1 MKKLTLA
8 LLCMITLLS
17 CNRENITTND
27 IRNNYT
33 NIEGRYTLVN
43 SDSPISGVY
52 VYIYTGS
59 FPFTSEV
66 LDWCFTDSNGYYKLT
81 FENHHLNARLH
92 DDITGMPYI
101 VSRHKGGIY
110 NELTFLPDG
119 NKNIRDFEVIP
130 PAWVNVRMVDK
141 GNFTDYHEIGVRSEK
156 FIGGGWNIYGPKD
169 STILVKVYGNM
180 SDTISFGYLKR
191 DNSKSPPIQLIKSLK
206 FPVFVPPFQVQEMT
220 IEY

>member
-1 MKKLTLA
+1 MKNIILICFLSSLISSCKDKEVPKQKLHF
-8 LLCMITLLS
+8 
-17 CNRENITTND
+17 TT
-27 IRNNYT
+27 
-33 NIEGRYTLVN
+33 IEGRYTLVN

-101 VSRHKGGIY
+101 VSRLKGGIY
-110 NELTFLPDG
+110 SELTFLPDG

-141 GNFTDYHEIGVRSEK
+141 GNFADYHEIGVRSEK

-180 SDTISFGYLKR
+180 SDTISFGYLRR
-191 DNSKSPPIQLIKSLK
+191 DNSKSPPIQLLKSLK